1 MFSEAI
7 VQANGRLVS
16 GGRQRHSVRV
26 FGSPIHKGVIKMGPN
41 HAQIIR
47 VYTREVGS
55 PIADFVLDA
64 TKPAEVVVEV
74 EAGATVFS
82 LGAKFTTG
90 FMVKDLETGA
100 SIGYTPPAVSGTLSS
115 PPWTSPSEAFVYT
128 ISPAAL
134 APHKGHLC
142 RVYAYLLVGVAQYD
156 ASFVESELF
165 LIEP

>member
-1 MFSEAI
+1 
-7 VQANGRLVS
+7 
-16 GGRQRHSVRV
+16 
-26 FGSPIHKGVIKMGPN
+26 MGPN

-100 SIGYTPPAVSGTLSS
+100 SIGYTPPAVSGTLSF

-134 APHKGHLC
+134 APHQGHLC

>member
-1 MFSEAI
+1 
-7 VQANGRLVS
+7 
-16 GGRQRHSVRV
+16 
-26 FGSPIHKGVIKMGPN
+26 MGPN

-47 VYTREVGS
+47 VYTRQVGS

-74 EAGATVFS
+74 EAGTTVFS
-82 LGAKFTTG
+82 TGAKYRTG

-100 SIGYTPPAVSGTLSS
+100 SIAFAPAPAAGALGS
-115 PPWTSPSEAFVYT
+115 PPWSTPSEAFVYLMN
-128 ISPAAL
+128 PAAL
-134 APHKGHLC
+134 APHAGHLC
-142 RVYAYLLVGVAQYD
+142 RVYAYLLVGIGPYD